1 MKLEEEI
8 EHLTQMVV
16 KMADVVLENL
26 KIALEIYYQYDEE
39 KIELKC
45 RSLINDNEKE
55 YKDKLNEVELDI
67 KKNIE
72 TISNLYQDKLD
83 GVVGVETY
91 KTLSIKYEN
100 RICELNK
107 EKEELLRKLDTL
119 DKKIDTKK
127 YEECKKIIEEFLSLK
142 KPNNE
147 TIREIIDRIEIS
159 EDKKVQVYFRLKPL
173 EIKW

>member
-1 MKLEEEI
+1 M
-8 EHLTQMVV
+8 
-16 KMADVVLENL
+16 
-26 KIALEIYYQYDEE
+26 
-39 KIELKC
+39 
-45 RSLINDNEKE
+45 
-55 YKDKLNEVELDI
+55 NEVELDI

-107 EKEELLRKLDTL
+107 EKEGLLRKLDTL

-159 EDKKVQVYFRLKPL
+159 
-173 EIKW
+173 